1 MIHLREQW
9 EGVCL
14 SQDYT
19 LERCLGGDDNA
30 AFFQTSLAPDGRRA
44 VVKVVPESVVDGG
57 ALLELWHRTRQL
69 RHSNLIEL
77 LDCGRADHG
86 GETVCYAVFE
96 ASDDTLTSALSRS
109 PLDRQEAREVLD
121 SVLEALRYLHAQ
133 GLVLGALDTDH
144 IVAVGDRIKLSTD
157 SLRDA
162 AASAAYRKDVRL
174 LGNLWQQ
181 ALMSA
186 SPKSSEIAAHAADL
200 NPQTRWTLAEI
211 SAALNAPLPT
221 VPPPAPP
228 PPAASPVSVP
238 RRVHQSPCLRLRWL
252 LGAIHSARCRT
263 CHHTS
268 LPEMDFRGRRRSS
281 VVDCRSQPAAFRRC
295 RHATPCC
302 VRLAAC
308 RNSRGC
314 GPGPGR
320 TRANRCRRKG
330 NVAGHRLYLPQPQR
344 RRQAGRTA
352 QSASSRIECRGVFA
366 EREEGLPPGCSRRAH
381 DPRSSDPPAA
391 QRARQRTAA
400 RSVRAELFG
409 VRNDRARFRLPRR
422 LYRLLRRR
430 RAWNSARFR
439 SAWLSRTLKPR
450 GSRRTGITSSASFK
464 ACSTTT
470 SLLQRSQECDER
482 SLVVRRQASSRTHGP
497 APRDVPPCSL

>member
-1 MIHLREQW
+1 MIHLQEQW

-44 VVKVVPESVVDGG
+44 VVKVVPESVVDGA

-69 RHSNLIEL
+69 RHPNLIEL
-77 LDCGRADHG
+77 LDCGRADHC

-96 ASDDTLTSALSRS
+96 ASDDTLTAALSRS

-121 SVLEALRYLHAQ
+121 SVLDALRYLHAQ

-162 AASAAYRKDVRL
+162 AASSAYRKDVRL

-186 SPKSSEIAAHAADL
+186 SPKSSEIAAHAADP

-228 PPAASPVSVP
+228 PPVASPVSVP
-238 RRVHQSPCLRLRWL
+238 PLAVAPVSVPPVVVRRNSADTAPSTRRGVEHATLRRFPKWIFVGAAGVLLLIAGLNRPRSAGVATQSPVASVSVPAETPVRAPLPKAAAPEVAAP
-252 LGAIHSARCRT
+252 AIPRPTAAGGK
-263 CHHTS
+263 
-268 LPEMDFRGRRRSS
+268 EMWRVIAFTY
-281 VVDCRSQPAAFRRC
+281 RSQSAAAKRVELLNQ
-295 RHATPCC
+295 HHPE
-302 VRLAAC
+302 LNAAVFSP
-308 RNSRGC
+308 NE
-314 GPGPGR
+314 
-320 TRANRCRRKG
+320 RKG
-330 NVAGHRLYLPQPQR
+330 YHLVALGGRMTHEAAIRL
-344 RRQAGRTA
+344 
-352 QSASSRIECRGVFA
+352 
-366 EREEGLPPGCSRRAH
+366 
-381 DPRSSDPPAA
+381 
-391 QRARQRTAA
+391 QRTA
-400 RSVRAELFG
+400 RG
-409 VRNDRARFRLPRR
+409 KGLPRD
-422 LYRLLRRR
+422 LYVQ
-430 RAWNSARFR
+430 NYS
-439 SAWLSRTLKPR
+439 
-450 GSRRTGITSSASFK
+450 
-464 ACSTTT
+464 
-470 SLLQRSQECDER
+470 E
-482 SLVVRRQASSRTHGP
+482 
-497 APRDVPPCSL
+497 

>member
-19 LERCLGGDDNA
+19 LERCLGGDDSA

-44 VVKVVPESVVDGG
+44 VVKVVRESIVDGA

-69 RHSNLIEL
+69 RHPNLIEL

-96 ASDDTLTSALSRS
+96 APDDTLASALSRS

-133 GLVLGALDTDH
+133 GLVLGSLDTEH

-186 SPKSSEIAAHAADL
+186 SPKSSEIAAHAADP

-211 SAALNAPLPT
+211 SAALNPPLPI

-228 PPAASPVSVP
+228 PPLPVASPVPVPPVAVAPAPSTRSRVEHGTIRRFPKWIFVGAAGVLLLIAGLNRPRSADVATQPPVASVP
-238 RRVHQSPCLRLRWL
+238 PP
-252 LGAIHSARCRT
+252 AEN
-263 CHHTS
+263 
-268 LPEMDFRGRRRSS
+268 P
-281 VVDCRSQPAAFRRC
+281 VVAAPAPAAPEP
-295 RHATPCC
+295 T
-302 VRLAAC
+302 AAAGKEMW
-308 RNSRGC
+308 RVIAFTYRSRSAAAKRVELVNQHH
-314 GPGPGR
+314 PELNAAVFSP
-320 TRANRCRRKG
+320 NERKG
-330 NVAGHRLYLPQPQR
+330 YHLVALGGRMTHEAAIRL
-344 RRQAGRTA
+344 
-352 QSASSRIECRGVFA
+352 
-366 EREEGLPPGCSRRAH
+366 
-381 DPRSSDPPAA
+381 
-391 QRARQRTAA
+391 QRTA
-400 RSVRAELFG
+400 RG
-409 VRNDRARFRLPRR
+409 KGLPRD
-422 LYRLLRRR
+422 LYVQ
-430 RAWNSARFR
+430 NYS
-439 SAWLSRTLKPR
+439 
-450 GSRRTGITSSASFK
+450 
-464 ACSTTT
+464 
-470 SLLQRSQECDER
+470 E
-482 SLVVRRQASSRTHGP
+482 
-497 APRDVPPCSL
+497 